1 MALGVLTGNE
11 IARYRRQISI
21 FGKNGQKKLKKAKV
35 FVAGAGGLGS
45 VVLAYLTAAGIGSI
59 RVVDNDIVEPSNLNR
74 QILHWDCD
82 VGREKVTSAKEK
94 LEKMNAN
101 VKLEAI
107 SATINKDNVEEL
119 VADYDM
125 IVDAMDNFVTRYVLN
140 RAALSQK
147 IPFFHGAV
155 QGFYGQVTTII
166 PDRTAC
172 LRCIFPEAP
181 PPATPAVV
189 GVTPGVI
196 GCLQAGEVIKYILG
210 MGELLENRLLIWD
223 GLKVE
228 MAEIPLE
235 KNPHC
240 RDCGSRVAYEG

>member
-1 MALGVLTGNE
+1 MVLGVLTGNE

-21 FGKNGQKKLKKAKV
+21 FGKNGQKKLKRAKV

-45 VVLAYLTAAGIGSI
+45 AVLAYLTAAGIGSI
-59 RVVDNDIVEPSNLNR
+59 RVVDNDVVELSNLNR
-74 QILHWDCD
+74 QILHWDGD
-82 VGREKVTSAKEK
+82 VGREKVVSAKEK

-101 VKLEAI
+101 VKLEVI
-107 SATINKDNVEEL
+107 SATIDKDNVEEL

-125 IVDAMDNFVTRYVLN
+125 IVDAMDNFSTRYVLN
-140 RAALSQK
+140 RAALSRK

-155 QGFYGQVTTII
+155 QGFYGQLTTII

-181 PPATPAVV
+181 PSDTPAVV

-196 GCLQAGEVIKYILG
+196 GCLQSGEVIKYILG

-223 GLKVE
+223 GLKVAMDE
-228 MAEIPLE
+228 VLLE
-235 KNPHC
+235 KNPDC
-240 RDCGSRVAYEG
+240 RDCGSRVSL